1 MSRTYSRSDW
11 TASQQAWDDGEFG
24 YRWQAIR
31 RIAAERGF
39 IYPPSGTRH
48 DDREVESP
56 SQRAIVWRALQDN
69 PTGLERIV
77 RRSRSW
83 SEVVDGII
91 GLEARLRVDAD
102 DNGKVDDWERELLP
116 DHRES
121 VMALSAVIKRIEE
134 SA

>member
-1 MSRTYSRSDW
+1 MRTYRREDW
-11 TASQQAWDDGEFG
+11 VASQQAWDDGEFG

-31 RIAAERGF
+31 RLAADRGF
-39 IYPPSGTRH
+39 IYPPSGTIH

-56 SQRAIVWRALQDN
+56 SQRAIVWRALEDN
-69 PTGLERIV
+69 PGEVERIV

-83 SEVVDGII
+83 HDVVDGII

-102 DNGKVDDWERELLP
+102 DETQVDDWEREQLP

-121 VMALSAVIKRIEE
+121 VMALSSILKRIGD

>member
-1 MSRTYSRSDW
+1 MRTYSRADW
-11 TASQQAWDDGEFG
+11 EASRAAWDDGEYG

-31 RIAAERGF
+31 RIAADRGF
-39 IYPPSGTRH
+39 IYPPSGTKD

-56 SQRAIVWRALQDN
+56 SQRAIVWRALEDN
-69 PTGLERIV
+69 PTELERIV

-83 SEVVDGII
+83 HDVVDGII

-102 DNGKVDDWERELLP
+102 EETQVDDWEREQLP

-121 VMALSAVIKRIEE
+121 VMALSSIMKRIGD

>member
-1 MSRTYSRSDW
+1 MRTYSRADW
-11 TASQQAWDDGEFG
+11 LASQQAWDDGEFG

-31 RIAAERGF
+31 RIAADRGF
-39 IYPPSGTRH
+39 IYPPSGTVH

-56 SQRAIVWRALQDN
+56 SQRAIVWRALEDN
-69 PTGLERIV
+69 PTETERIV

-102 DNGKVDDWERELLP
+102 DDGKVDDWEREQLP
-116 DHRES
+116 THRES